1 MSSSTPKGGASR
13 QGMVLQGG
21 PAGYAPDHPSEG
33 RRVKYAG
40 TFLASPNPGCILQY
54 DMLEVSTMDGM
65 PGYQIGGITMK
76 KLYKWVVCLFCLIAV
91 VPPSW
96 ALGEKKVAVLPFTVH
111 SADNI
116 DYVRQGIGDMLSSRI
131 SVNEKIEVVNRDIVL
146 SAITQMGGK
155 ELTLADVFGL
165 GKKLTADFVVWG
177 SITKIGNSLSIDG
190 KLFDVAANK
199 AALAIVTQ
207 SPTMDEVIPKINEF
221 AQKIEAHILGTSPA
235 TIATPSAPQQQ
246 IIVSRKPSA
255 PATRETEIISG
266 MRDSKKGTFTA
277 SVNPDFI
284 NAAQPLDSK
293 SFWKSQQFPTEFRGM
308 DIGDVNG
315 DGLNETV
322 MIDTNTVFIYQKK
335 GDQFLLIKKVAGKS
349 YDNYIAVDV
358 ADINQ
363 NGVKEII
370 VSAYTGKIVNSFVIE
385 FRDGKFVT
393 IASDL
398 RWFMRVINNVSGTPL
413 LLGQR
418 MGMDKAFNTPIQE
431 IRWEN
436 GEYREVRKMRI
447 PEGLSVYGLTL
458 DRIGTGGQEKVI
470 TLNDDDYLCI
480 YDQTDKPLSKVAV
493 FGGSNEQVWKSE
505 DVYGG
510 SNIYIDPLSGSSVTV
525 TENEVQGTYINL
537 RILTYDTNKDGKRE
551 IIIVKNIS
559 PTARTFQRIKL
570 FTSAEVYNLEW
581 DGMGMVENWRTKKIT
596 GYVADYE
603 FKDIDNDGENEVV
616 LAIVLSTGG
625 SLKGRSVIVSYS
637 LKGQ

>member
-1 MSSSTPKGGASR
+1 
-13 QGMVLQGG
+13 
-21 PAGYAPDHPSEG
+21 
-33 RRVKYAG
+33 
-40 TFLASPNPGCILQY
+40 
-54 DMLEVSTMDGM
+54 
-65 PGYQIGGITMK
+65 MK
-76 KLYKWVVCLFCLIAV
+76 ISFKWLVCLFCLIAV
-91 VPPSW
+91 VQPSW
-96 ALGEKKVAVLPFTVH
+96 ALGEKKVAVLPFTVY

-131 SVNEKIEVVNRDIVL
+131 SINEKIEVINRDVVL
-146 SAITQMGGK
+146 AATPQKGGK
-155 ELTLADVFGL
+155 ELTLADVCGL
-165 GKKLTADFVVWG
+165 GQKLNADFVVWG

-190 KLFDVAANK
+190 KLVDIVANK
-199 AALAIVTQ
+199 ATLAISTQ
-207 SPTMDEVIPKINEF
+207 SPTIDEVIPKINEF
-221 AQKIEAHILGTSPA
+221 AQKIEAHILGTSPP
-235 TIATPSAPQQQ
+235 TTGTPSAPQQ
-246 IIVSRKPSA
+246 IIVPRKPA

-293 SFWKSQQFPTEFRGM
+293 SFWKSQEFPTEFKGM

-322 MIDTNTVFIYQKK
+322 MINLNTVFIYQKK
-335 GDQFLLIKKVAGKS
+335 EDQFRLIQKFSGKS

-370 VSAYTGKIVNSFVIE
+370 VSGYTGKIVNSFIIE
-385 FRDGKFVT
+385 FRDNKFVT

-398 RWFMRVINNVSGTPL
+398 RWFMRVINNASGTPL

-418 MGMDKAFNTPIQE
+418 MGMDQAFNTPIYE

-436 GEYREVRKMRI
+436 GEYREVRKMLI
-447 PEGLSVYGLTL
+447 PVGLSVYGLTL
-458 DRIGTGGQEKVI
+458 DKIGTTGQDKVI
-470 TLNDDDYLCI
+470 TLNKDDYLCM
-480 YDQTDKPLSKVAV
+480 YDQTDKPLSQVAI
-493 FGGSNEQVWKSE
+493 FGGSKELIWKSE

-510 SNIYIDPLSGSSVTV
+510 SNTYIDPLSGGPRTL
-525 TENEVQGTYINL
+525 TENEIAGVYINL
-537 RILTYDTNKDGKRE
+537 RILTHDTNKDGKRE

-559 PTARTFQRIKL
+559 PAARTFQRIKL

-596 GYVADYE
+596 GYVADYQ

-616 LAIVLSTGG
+616 LALVLSTGG

-637 LKGQ
+637 LKAQ